1 MSTLA
6 LAGRYTRTVRASLA
20 RVWENVFDWEHLPS
34 LHARDFAACT
44 LIDSGDWG
52 WRARLVSQPGDEAR
66 AQIIELRA
74 DRATGRYVVTTL
86 EGPGRASEIRTA
98 LTQRAA
104 HETDIDVG
112 FHVPETD
119 TARLSWIG
127 ARYIETYRRL
137 WDEDEAMMRG
147 RERAL
152 RRRRPRTTARRRR
165 LGGLAEVRARLP
177 LLVTF
182 GGERFRVVELDGALV
197 AHGADC
203 PHWLGPL
210 DQAPLER
217 GGVVRCPWHGYAF
230 DVASGR
236 SCDGRGLRL
245 AEAPRVE
252 IVDDDVVLVRA

>member
-1 MSTLA
+1 MTALA

-52 WRARLVSQPGDEAR
+52 WRVRLLSHPRDESK
-66 AQIIELRA
+66 AQIVELRA
-74 DRATGRYVVTTL
+74 DRPAGHYVVTTL
-86 EGPGRASEIRTA
+86 EGPGAGAQIRTQ
-98 LTQRAA
+98 LVMRAA

-112 FHVPETD
+112 FHVPESD
-119 TARLSWIG
+119 KARLSWIG

-152 RRRRPRTTARRRR
+152 RRRRPKTTAKRRR
-165 LGGLAEVRARLP
+165 LGPVSEVRARLP

-182 GGERFRVVELDGALV
+182 GGERFRVVELNGALV

-210 DQAPLER
+210 DHAPLER
-217 GGVVRCPWHGYAF
+217 GVVRCPWHGYAF
-230 DVASGR
+230 DVATGR

-252 IVDDDVVLVRA
+252 VVDDDVVLVRA